1 MKRIQFELFYMKIT
15 FLGTGTSQGMP
26 MIGCDCDVCKSTDER
41 DKRLRSSVFIEINDK
56 KILIDAGPDFRQQ
69 MLRANI
75 TNLDAILL
83 THEHIDHVG
92 GLDDV
97 RALNYINQKAVD
109 IYAAIGVQDAL
120 HKIFYYAFDT
130 KYPGIPEFKFHTID
144 ENNFR
149 IGDIEIT
156 PVQVFHYKLPVF
168 GFRINNF
175 CYITDT
181 NKIPQKELAKLYN
194 ADVIVIDALR
204 RAPHL
209 SHFCLPETL
218 EIINKLKPKR
228 AYLTHISHQLDLYS
242 VLEKELPENVF
253 SAYDGLTINC

>member
-1 MKRIQFELFYMKIT
+1 MKIT
-15 FLGTGTSQGMP
+15 FLGTGTSQGTP
-26 MIGCDCDVCKSTDER
+26 MIGCNCKVCKSTDER
-41 DKRLRSSVFIEINDK
+41 DKRLRSSVLIEIDGK

-69 MLRANI
+69 MLRAGVV
-75 TNLDAILL
+75 NLDAILI

-109 IYAAIGVQDAL
+109 IYAEMRVQEAL
-120 HKIFYYAFDT
+120 HKIFYYVFDT
-130 KYPGIPEFKFHTID
+130 IKYPGVPEFEFHTIG
-144 ENNFR
+144 EKKFH
-149 IGDIEIT
+149 IKGIEIT
-156 PVQVFHYKLPVF
+156 PVRAYHYKLPVF

-181 NKIPQKELAKLYN
+181 NSIPLSELNKMYN

-204 RAPHL
+204 RKQHL

-218 EIINKLKPKR
+218 EIIKELKPKR

-242 VLEKELPENVF
+242 ALEKELPANVF
-253 SAYDGLTINC
+253 AAYDGLIIDC